1 MESFFNNSFATLI
14 AYFGIVST
22 YLLIIP
28 LLLFYWMN
36 NRWNI
41 MGKFERLVI
50 YGLVFFF
57 FPGLILFSPFLNLR
71 LKGSGK
77 G

>member
-1 MESFFNNSFATLI
+1 MESFFNNSFATLV
-14 AYFGIVST
+14 AYVGVISF

-28 LLLFYWMN
+28 LILFYWMN
-36 NRWNI
+36 NRWNA
-41 MGKFERLVI
+41 MGKFERFGV
-50 YGLVFFF
+50 YGLVFLF

-71 LKGSGK
+71 LKGEGK

>member
-1 MESFFNNSFATLI
+1 M
-14 AYFGIVST
+14 
-22 YLLIIP
+22 YLLVVP

-36 NRWNI
+36 NRWNV
-41 MGKFERLVI
+41 MGKFERFGI
-50 YGLVFFF
+50 YGLVFLF

-71 LKGSGK
+71 LRGSGK

>member
-1 MESFFNNSFATLI
+1 MENIFNNSFATLF
-14 AYFGIVST
+14 AYIIVIT
-22 YLLIIP
+22 FYLLVVP

-36 NRWNI
+36 NRWNV
-41 MGKFERLVI
+41 MGKFERLGI
-50 YGLVFFF
+50 YGLVFLF

-71 LKGSGK
+71 LNGNGK

>member
-1 MESFFNNSFATLI
+1 MENIFSNSFTTLV
-14 AYFGIVST
+14 AYAVVISF
-22 YLLIIP
+22 YFFIIP

-41 MGKFERLVI
+41 MGKFERLGI
-50 YGLVFFF
+50 YGLVFLF

-77 G
+77 E

>member
-1 MESFFNNSFATLI
+1 MENIFGNSLATLTGYVVLLS
-14 AYFGIVST
+14 A
-22 YLLIIP
+22 YLLVFP

-36 NRWNI
+36 NRWNV
-41 MGKFERLVI
+41 MGKFERFGV
-50 YGLVFFF
+50 YGLVFLF

-71 LKGSGK
+71 FKGEGK